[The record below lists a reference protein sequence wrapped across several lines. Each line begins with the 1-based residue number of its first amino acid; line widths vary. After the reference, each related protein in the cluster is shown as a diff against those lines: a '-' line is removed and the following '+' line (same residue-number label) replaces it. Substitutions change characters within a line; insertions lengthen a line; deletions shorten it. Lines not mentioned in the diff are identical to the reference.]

1 MFSSSLLPLLDLSFV
16 IGTPLYLHFLKS
28 FPGSALWHFLF
39 TLLLLDF
46 LAHKGQWLLARPLC
60 HELPNGKGQLLH
72 IDGAQNTMH
81 ASNGFANLLFARFQM
96 RPRFF
101 YSYKFLQPSPNFGLK
116 IVKADVYLSIYQRCI
131 ISPVHLKL
139 VKILQTFREWADERR
154 SQCLEIVMERRAWND
169 QFVSVPAATDQLPD
183 WPQTFLMVRYS
194 ALPAIEDSTNWPMVN
209 DHLVDK
215 VDNAILSVLIQCLRF
230 DVLST

>member
-28 FPGSALWHFLF
+28 FSGSALRHFLF
-39 TLLLLDF
+39 TLLLLLLLLLLPLDF

-72 IDGAQNTMH
+72 IDVAQNTMH

-101 YSYKFLQPSPNFGLK
+101 IHTNFSSHHLILGST
-116 IVKADVYLSIYQRCI
+116 LSQLMFTFSI
-131 ISPVHLKL
+131 PKMH
-139 VKILQTFREWADERR
+139 IL
-154 SQCLEIVMERRAWND
+154 SC
-169 QFVSVPAATDQLPD
+169 S
-183 WPQTFLMVRYS
+183 PQTGKDIADISRVS
-194 ALPAIEDSTNWPMVN
+194 
-209 DHLVDK
+209 
-215 VDNAILSVLIQCLRF
+215 
-230 DVLST
+230 

>member
-28 FPGSALWHFLF
+28 FPGSAHGRCLF
-39 TLLLLDF
+39 TLLLLPLDF

-96 RPRFF
+96 RPRFL
-101 YSYKFLQPSPNFGLK
+101 YSYKFLQPSPNFGLNL
-116 IVKADVYLSIYQRCI
+116 VTAYVYLFHTKDAHSLLFT
-131 ISPVHLKL
+131 S
-139 VKILQTFREWADERR
+139 
-154 SQCLEIVMERRAWND
+154 
-169 QFVSVPAATDQLPD
+169 
-183 WPQTFLMVRYS
+183 
-194 ALPAIEDSTNWPMVN
+194 NW
-209 DHLVDK
+209 
-215 VDNAILSVLIQCLRF
+215 
-230 DVLST
+230 

>member
-28 FPGSALWHFLF
+28 FSGSALRHFLF
-39 TLLLLDF
+39 TLLLLLLLLLLLPLDF

-96 RPRFF
+96 RPRFL
-101 YSYKFLQPSPNFGLK
+101 YSYKFLQPSHNFGVNF
-116 IVKADVYLSIYQRCI
+116 VKADVYLF
-131 ISPVHLKL
+131 H
-139 VKILQTFREWADERR
+139 
-154 SQCLEIVMERRAWND
+154 
-169 QFVSVPAATDQLPD
+169 
-183 WPQTFLMVRYS
+183 MV
-194 ALPAIEDSTNWPMVN
+194 
-209 DHLVDK
+209 
-215 VDNAILSVLIQCLRF
+215 
-230 DVLST
+230 

>member
-1 MFSSSLLPLLDLSFV
+1 MFPSSLLPLLDLSFV
-16 IGTPLYLHFLKS
+16 IATPLYLHFLKS
-28 FPGSALWHFLF
+28 FSGSALWHFLF
-39 TLLLLDF
+39 TLLLLLLLLLLPLDF

-72 IDGAQNTMH
+72 IDVAQNTMH

-139 VKILQTFREWADERR
+139 VKILQTFRE
-154 SQCLEIVMERRAWND
+154 
-169 QFVSVPAATDQLPD
+169 
-183 WPQTFLMVRYS
+183 
-194 ALPAIEDSTNWPMVN
+194 
-209 DHLVDK
+209 
-215 VDNAILSVLIQCLRF
+215 
-230 DVLST
+230 

>member
-28 FPGSALWHFLF
+28 FSGSTLKPFLF
-39 TLLLLDF
+39 TLLLLLLLLLLPLDF

-96 RPRFF
+96 RPRFL
-101 YSYKFLQPSPNFGLK
+101 YSYKFLQPSPNFGLNF
-116 IVKADVYLSIYQRCI
+116 VKADVSFSIPKMQFHILSC
-131 ISPVHLKL
+131 S
-139 VKILQTFREWADERR
+139 
-154 SQCLEIVMERRAWND
+154 
-169 QFVSVPAATDQLPD
+169 
-183 WPQTFLMVRYS
+183 PQTGKDIADISRVS
-194 ALPAIEDSTNWPMVN
+194 
-209 DHLVDK
+209 
-215 VDNAILSVLIQCLRF
+215 
-230 DVLST
+230 